1 MDSLQELQSEV
12 INLQIEAIQAR
23 IDELSTPSNPYET
36 TFQHLERFVRLIEL
50 RLILYKEERKRQEE
64 QEQLKWEQEQAQQQN
79 AYWLTNTMEEHKRTI
94 AEFERTLSPEDTAEI
109 N

>member
-12 INLQIEAIQAR
+12 INLQLEAIQAR

-50 RLILYKEERKRQEE
+50 RLIMIK
-64 QEQLKWEQEQAQQQN
+64 A
-79 AYWLTNTMEEHKRTI
+79 
-94 AEFERTLSPEDTAEI
+94 
-109 N
+109 